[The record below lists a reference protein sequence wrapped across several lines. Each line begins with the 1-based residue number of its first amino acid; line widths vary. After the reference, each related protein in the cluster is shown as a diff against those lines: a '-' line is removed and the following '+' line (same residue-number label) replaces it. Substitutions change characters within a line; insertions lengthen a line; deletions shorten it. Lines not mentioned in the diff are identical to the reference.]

1 MTAEEIV
8 KELTRQELEEQWLE
22 MKAELK
28 EAREQDK
35 LDRQEL
41 SILKKYTDVERELR
55 RAKGLWTEYPDDMF
69 RQVAIMNE
77 EAGEVTKAVLHYHYE
92 KGSIKDIKTELI
104 QTMAMC
110 MRMLEAL
117 KEQSNQEGE

>member
-117 KEQSNQEGE
+117 KEQP